1 MTLFLISCIKEV
13 FMMFGSRLKL
23 LRKEKG
29 LTQQQLADLLKVGRP
44 TVAGYETK
52 GKEPDFEK
60 IMWMSAFFG
69 VTTDYLLGIS
79 NNRGKP
85 LTAKDD
91 AFIKELF
98 DIARD
103 LSDENQT
110 KVLELSRL
118 YLASQGKS

>member
-1 MTLFLISCIKEV
+1 
-13 FMMFGSRLKL
+13 MFGSRLKQ

-29 LTQQQLADLLKVGRP
+29 LTQQQLAALLKIGRP

-60 IMWMSAFFG
+60 IMWLSAFFG

-85 LTAKDD
+85 
-91 AFIKELF
+91 
-98 DIARD
+98 
-103 LSDENQT
+103 
-110 KVLELSRL
+110 
-118 YLASQGKS
+118 

>member
-1 MTLFLISCIKEV
+1 
-13 FMMFGSRLKL
+13 MFGSRLKQ

-29 LTQQQLADLLKVGRP
+29 LTQQQLAALLKIGRP

-60 IMWMSAFFG
+60 IMWLSAFFG

-85 LTAKDD
+85 LTAKDE

-98 DIARD
+98 DIARE
-103 LSDENQT
+103 LNAENRV
-110 KVLELSRL
+110 KILELSRL
-118 YLASQGKS
+118 YLAAQSKV